1 MQQSLSY
8 LTREYAITTDEI
20 VAVAGKL
27 VAFVEQGVAY
37 AFSRKDSDR
46 IDALVAQYVADR
58 DAKTAA
64 ETATETVAAEAP
76 EATATASQVDYIMTL
91 LDRRQR
97 DGLADVVGFTTG
109 PTTRQGVARMTRRA
123 ASAYIDSLK
132 GEY

>member
-64 ETATETVAAEAP
+64 EAVTETVATEAP

-109 PTTRQGVARMTRRA
+109 PATRQGVARMTRRA